1 MSFLDKLLG
10 LDTQVFLFLNGLHT
24 SFLDLPMYYV
34 SKIWPWIPLYLGVMI
49 YMVYKWKK
57 SAVWMILALVLCV
70 VFTDQITNLIKYSC
84 ERLRPSRAPELMGM
98 VHHVKNYRGGGY
110 SFVSGH
116 ASNTFGFALLS
127 SLILKNR
134 TYSLLIFLWASV
146 IVYSRIYLGVHYPLD
161 ILAGISLGLTIAG
174 SLYLLLSLVL
184 RKLSTKN
191 LPISLQENG
200 VSNAF

>member
-24 SFLDLPMYYV
+24 SFLDLPMYYI

-57 SAVWMILALVLCV
+57 SAVWMILTLVLCV

-134 TYSLLIFLWASV
+134 TYSLLIFLWASI

-174 SLYLLLSLVL
+174 SLYLLLNLVL
-184 RKLSTKN
+184 RKLSKKN
-191 LPISLQENG
+191 LPGKWSI
-200 VSNAF
+200 